1 MVDPRP
7 QAPDPI
13 SQAIEAALAAA
24 RDALG
29 QGRVAEAEAAYGK
42 ALNLAGDAN
51 RQVPENPRWLYY
63 TGIAMSDMGHPLKAM
78 DALSMALT
86 YDGEFPEARNL
97 LDRVMSKTITDRLR
111 ELRAEA
117 GSAVEDETGEPPRSV
132 LFFNNLY
139 YNFATLSAA
148 LRRRGWDA
156 LTVSFEDPD
165 GHDSFIYYGEDL
177 NLYQDVHPALMEKVR
192 SLIDRVP
199 EHFRLFYT
207 MGRWL
212 DHYPTVW
219 CDDDSAVLKVK
230 RHGVK
235 FGWNP
240 CGCLEV
246 IRQSQYFE
254 WSGGACL
261 KCNWRT
267 RPDVCS
273 DAVTQEFAGRITAN
287 ADLIAAEDLPAIDF
301 AAGPNCVHRPLIAAI
316 DSQVWRPDLEVP
328 EDLRVPRADGEFLV
342 YHAVGNAPVRSVE
355 ASNVKGTAAVHAA
368 LGRLNDEG
376 IPVKLIPVPP
386 NTHNLTV
393 RFLMVQADVV
403 VDQLNL
409 GTTGATTREALMLGK
424 PTICRLIDERPRGAP
439 VSFTASSPIVRA
451 DEATIDDVLKD
462 LLLSPDKRADLGRQS
477 RTFALKWWDG
487 EACAERFE
495 AAYDRMMAGEVLN
508 PGAGE

>member
-1 MVDPRP
+1 MEDMVDPEP
-7 QAPDPI
+7 QARDPL
-13 SQAIEAALAAA
+13 SQAIEATLVAA

-29 QGRVAEAEAAYGK
+29 QGRPAEAEAAYGK
-42 ALNLAGDAN
+42 AIDLACNAN
-51 RQVPENPRWLYY
+51 RQFPENPRWLYY
-63 TGIAMSDMGHPLKAM
+63 TGIALSDMGHPLKAM
-78 DALSMALT
+78 DALAVALT
-86 YDGEFPEARNL
+86 YDGEFPEARDL
-97 LDRVMSKTITDRLR
+97 LDKVMSKTITDRLR
-111 ELRAEA
+111 ELRTDDEA
-117 GSAVEDETGEPPRSV
+117 GDPRRSV

-139 YNFATLSAA
+139 YNYAVLSAA

-156 LTVSFEDPD
+156 LTVSVEDPD
-165 GHDSFIYYGEDL
+165 GHDNFIYFGEDL
-177 NLYQDVHPALMEKVR
+177 NLYQDAHPALMEKVR

-199 EHFRLFYT
+199 EHFRLFHS

-219 CDDDSAVLKVK
+219 CDDDPTVLKVK

-246 IRQSQYFE
+246 IRQSHYFK

-273 DAVTQEFAGRITAN
+273 DALTREFAGRFAAN
-287 ADLIAAEDLPAIDF
+287 ADLIEAGDLPAIDF
-301 AAGPNCVHRPLIAAI
+301 AAGPNCVHQPLAIAI
-316 DSQVWRPDLEVP
+316 DSQVWRPDLKIP

-355 ASNVKGTAAVHAA
+355 ASNVKGTAAVLAA
-368 LGRLNDEG
+368 LGRLKDEG
-376 IPVKLIPVPP
+376 IPVKLIGVPP
-386 NTHNLTV
+386 NTHNLSV
-393 RFLMVQADVV
+393 RFLMAQADVV
-403 VDQLNL
+403 VDQLIL
-409 GTTGATTREALMLGK
+409 GTTGATTREAMMLGK
-424 PTICRLIDERPRGAP
+424 PTICHLIDERPKGAP
-439 VSFTASSPIVRA
+439 TSYTADSPIVRA
-451 DEATIDDVLKD
+451 DEATIGDVLKD
-462 LLLSPDKRADLGRQS
+462 LILSPDKRADVGRQS
-477 RTFALKWWDG
+477 RAFALKWWDG

-508 PGAGE
+508 PGTGQ